1 MPVSPVR
8 LSRKERVGLTLHR
21 LSDKWLSP
29 LGVWVMRRT
38 KGAIGRPFRVDA
50 LVLTTVGRRSGRRR
64 DVVLQYFPDGDA
76 MIVAAANDGA
86 SKDPAW
92 YLNLRSTPAARVEV
106 LGRTI
111 DVRAEQLPPAEATAW
126 WQRILTRSPEYERY
140 ARATT
145 RTIPVLRLV
154 PVPGPG

>member
-1 MPVSPVR
+1 M
-8 LSRKERVGLTLHR
+8 ERVGLTLHR

-38 KGAIGRPFRVDA
+38 RGAIGRRFHVDA

-76 MIVAAANDGA
+76 MIVAAASDGA

-92 YLNLRSTPAARVEV
+92 YLNLTSTATARVEV

-111 DVRAEQLPPAEATAW
+111 DVRAERLPPDEATAW
-126 WQRILTRSPEYERY
+126 WQRIIARSPEYERY

-145 RTIPVLRLV
+145 RTIPVVRLV
-154 PVPGPG
+154 PVSGPG